1 MTGFASTGRSH
12 RLLADQR
19 GQTAPLIVTFVV
31 VLIGLAGL
39 VIDLGDGY
47 LQRQSV
53 QNEADAAALAGAMA
67 IPAGTYQTSAQQYAT
82 DNGKPGDTV
91 NVTSNGTDTVTV
103 TVNRSVPTYLL
114 SLFGHSSIPV
124 SATATATVE
133 TVGQVSG
140 HVSPYA
146 VTVAAYANGTGT
158 KLFQENS
165 PGAYGTIDLPTT
177 TNTTGGSCSG
187 TTNLGTPSNIK
198 PELSDQ
204 LPAGVLVEGGCL
216 SVKSGASQ
224 PSANV
229 INQIPSANNTMNL
242 DLQNMGN
249 GQYQVIPQAWD
260 DSNNLP
266 PRLMYVPIVNNLPNG
281 NGDATIVSFAWFY
294 MTDAKNNGSSLTIN
308 GQFVTLQL
316 PPSGPTYAY
325 QPGVQGQVVTAELT
339 G

>member
-1 MTGFASTGRSH
+1 
-12 RLLADQR
+12 
-19 GQTAPLIVTFVV
+19 
-31 VLIGLAGL
+31 VLIGVCGL

-47 LQRQSV
+47 YQRQQA

-67 IPAGTYQTSAQQYAT
+67 IPAGNYQTAANQYAS
-82 DNGKPGDTV
+82 DNGKAGDTV
-91 NVTSNGTDTVTV
+91 SVTSNGTDTVTV
-103 TVNRSVPTYLL
+103 TVGRSVPTYLL
-114 SLFGHSSIPV
+114 SLFGKSSIGV
-124 SATATATVE
+124 SASATATVE

-146 VTVAAYANGTGT
+146 VTVQAYANGTGT

-177 TNTTGGSCSG
+177 TNTSGGSCTG
-187 TTNLGTPSNIK
+187 NTNAGTPTNIK
-198 PELSDQ
+198 AELSDS
-204 LPAGVLVEGGCL
+204 LPAGLLTEGGCL

-242 DLQNMGN
+242 DLQNLGN
-249 GQYQVIPQAWD
+249 GEYQVIPQAWD
-260 DSNNLP
+260 DSTGLP
-266 PRLMYVPIVNNLPNG
+266 PRLMYVPIVNTLPNG
-281 NGDATIVSFAWFY
+281 NGNATILSFAWFY
-294 MTDAKNNGSSLTIN
+294 MTDAKNNGSSLTID

-325 QPGVQGQVVTAELT
+325 QPGVQGQVITAELT